1 VTVQG
6 RGSQALTDNG
16 DPILD
21 EGKAAKKVPKDF
33 AAGYAKGIS
42 DHVKR
47 GYWEQQDAQRDVSS
61 TEGRQRYYDATIPEH
76 EDQYGVRRVAREVIV
91 PIVE

>member
-1 VTVQG
+1 M
-6 RGSQALTDNG
+6 TDKG
-16 DPILD
+16 DPILG
-21 EGKAAKKVPKDF
+21 EGVEAKKVPKDF

-76 EDQYGVRRVAREVIV
+76 EDQYGVRRVAREVVV